1 MKLNFLL
8 FAVAAVVK
16 GLSIPRQQPL
26 ISQAE
31 IAGQVETMF
40 RSLSICHQQCVSNQL
55 VLHMGMSHLT
65 AGVLTFNDLLFA
77 CTEFSILQFALE
89 SCGTQM
95 CELDGNLNVN
105 PWQQACAVVVAADI
119 RDIDIQVQ
127 QPNPA
132 LFDEWDPYYTNT
144 LTDFDWINI
153 REAIKSIVQIKQY
166 GPVFLRLSWHDAQ
179 TGNINF
185 GTGGPHATMM
195 VQNPEDTGNKGLQ
208 RAIDALEPIYSQY
221 EGRISRA
228 DLWSFSGAV
237 AVRVMGG
244 PIARWRPG
252 RNDLGNIYD
261 AGLSEANRLLDPLDS
276 WEAIRQKFASMG
288 LNPTDAAALVFGG
301 HGVGRC
307 HRQYS
312 GYHGP
317 WTGQEHTFSHFYAT
331 LLDPN
336 SPSVNEPLP
345 AISPDAFQTDSTN
358 PVNGGFKLVLP
369 SDTAIITAILDL
381 AHSPAA
387 GAPGPGA
394 DKVFLRFGSNS
405 DKSRASR
412 DLFFAYFA
420 DAYSRLLEVTLDP
433 EFLGDFVSPDP
444 ADPFGLFPAGESPFI
459 H

>member
-1 MKLNFLL
+1 MKLNFLPL
-8 FAVAAVVK
+8 VLAAAVQ
-16 GLSIPRQQPL
+16 GLSVPRQQPL

-40 RSLSICHQQCVSNQL
+40 RSLSVCQQQCVSNQL

-77 CTEFSILQFALE
+77 CTEFATLQFALE
-89 SCGTQM
+89 NCGTQA
-95 CELDGNLNVN
+95 CVLDGNLNVN

-119 RDIDIQVQ
+119 RDIDIQVLQ
-127 QPNPA
+127 SNPA
-132 LFDEWDPYYTNT
+132 IGGWYPYYTNT

-179 TGNINF
+179 TGNIDF
-185 GTGGPHATMM
+185 GSGGPHATMM
-195 VQNPEDTGNKGLQ
+195 VQNPEDTDNRGLQ
-208 RAIDALEPIYSQY
+208 RAIDALEPIYERY
-221 EGRISRA
+221 EGKISRA
-228 DLWSFSGAV
+228 DLWSYAGAV

-252 RNDLGNIYD
+252 RNDLSDIRQ
-261 AGLSEANRLLDPLDS
+261 ARLSEANRLLDPLDS
-276 WEAIRQKFASMG
+276 WDVIRGKFASMG
-288 LNPTDAAALVFGG
+288 LNQTDAAALVFGG

-331 LLDPN
+331 LLNPA
-336 SPSVNEPLP
+336 SPSVDEPLP
-345 AISPDAFQTDSTN
+345 QVKPGAFQTDSTN
-358 PVNGGFKLVLP
+358 PVNDGFTLVLP

-381 AHSPAA
+381 AHSA
-387 GAPGPGA
+387 GGGPGPAA
-394 DKVFLRFGSNS
+394 DKVFLRFGSNT

-412 DLFFAYFA
+412 DVFFNYFV

-433 EFLGDFVSPDP
+433 EFLGNFVSPDP
-444 ADPFGLFPAGESPFI
+444 ADPFGLFPAGEAVFVV
-459 H
+459 